1 MKNLLLLLG
10 FLLAAS
16 STSGSG
22 LNSLALEGHE
32 LHASL
37 RTPRL
42 DSFRDLPAG
51 VVPPKNPQLSS
62 DDKFVQAIAHNSSQ
76 GRLGR
81 EGIRSALYARYA
93 AGEKEVGIYGLEVK
107 PDAAADQREEALRAI
122 WAYNVRLNRARVHRK
137 GSVLVVV
144 WHSGVSSE
152 CWEAVNASITA
163 RLVAP

>member
-1 MKNLLLLLG
+1 MKNLLLVLG
-10 FLLAAS
+10 FVLAAS

-22 LNSLALEGHE
+22 LNSLALEGHN

-62 DDKFVQAIAHNSSQ
+62 DDKFVQAIAHSSSQ

-81 EGIRSALYARYA
+81 EGVRSALYARYA

-122 WAYNVRLNRARVHRK
+122 WDYNVRRNLVRVHRK

-152 CWEAVNASITA
+152 SWEAVNASIA
-163 RLVAP
+163 DRLVAP